1 MSSPSKSRRSQSSA
15 LDEELDSVAPLDPS
29 GPKLQHLAKARPKRA
44 KTRAMSK
51 AVLSNEEIKTEGP
64 DVVEFFSTKP
74 VNTVPISPPP
84 SSKQKTPKIT
94 PEPKHKA
101 NKQEKD
107 DVM

>member
-1 MSSPSKSRRSQSSA
+1 
-15 LDEELDSVAPLDPS
+15 
-29 GPKLQHLAKARPKRA
+29 
-44 KTRAMSK
+44 MSK
-51 AVLSNEEIKTEGP
+51 AVLSNEEMKTEGP

-107 DVM
+107 DVMWVHIFLPCYSDIFTVCIMWNIIYIFFLNVL